1 MMDQEK
7 PTAPRRMTDAGAL
20 ALAVTAIPLFV
31 WSAFNADFFE
41 RSGEHFIIP
50 FAVFIGGVGALAAA
64 MWAYYHRD
72 AYLATVAGVTGAFWL
87 SYGML
92 LLFAQRGEV
101 DAALMADG
109 DLRGLLFAAFAVTY
123 SVLWLASIR
132 EHWTLGLL
140 SLGMALMFVF
150 LSVGYYRDA
159 GNALRIGGWAG
170 FVTAGL
176 AWYAALA
183 EMLNREFAEPVLPTD
198 ADWFRRF
205 HFGAR

>member
-1 MMDQEK
+1 MDVEK
-7 PTAPRRMTDAGAL
+7 RTEARKMTDAGAL
-20 ALAVTAIPLFV
+20 AFAAAAIPLFI
-31 WSAFNADFFE
+31 WSAFNADYFALT
-41 RSGEHFIIP
+41 GEHFIVP
-50 FAVFIGGVGALAAA
+50 FAVFIGGGGAIAAA

-72 AYLATVAGVTGAFWL
+72 AYLATVGAVTAAFWL

-92 LLFAQRGEV
+92 LFFAQRGEV

-123 SVLWLASIR
+123 GVLWLASIR

-140 SLGMALMFVF
+140 SLGMGVMFVF
-150 LSVGYYRDA
+150 LSIGYYRDTE
-159 GNALRIGGWAG
+159 NALRIGGWAG
-170 FVTAGL
+170 FITAGL

-183 EMLNREFAEPVLPTD
+183 EMLNREFEEPVLPTD
-198 ADWFRRF
+198 AAWFRRF